1 MSTRDKLCRMNATKR
16 KDSLTMQRKER
27 APTRNHDQARPA
39 TLIDSVWRVMLRVA
53 FRLARAWWSLRQ
65 PEHEG
70 ALVAIYVGSML
81 LLVKPSYRLEWNL
94 PGGSIDP
101 GETPHAAALRELE
114 EEIGLTSHPL
124 RPAGSACGIW
134 DGRRDTVHFFELHL
148 DAMPGLRLDN
158 REIIA
163 VHWASPEE
171 LRGLALTDAAAAY
184 CETQL

>member
-1 MSTRDKLCRMNATKR
+1 M
-16 KDSLTMQRKER
+16 
-27 APTRNHDQARPA
+27 
-39 TLIDSVWRVMLRVA
+39 
-53 FRLARAWWSLRQ
+53 
-65 PEHEG
+65 
-70 ALVAIYVGSML
+70 AIYVGSML